1 MSSSTTT
8 YKPSTTIGSTTT
20 HQPSSTSGNI
30 TTHQPSSTSG
40 NITTHQPSSTS
51 GNITTHQP
59 SSTYSYTTT
68 PYPATTSQNFPPI
81 PPIPILPPNIPEVF
95 NKVMNVV
102 NTCTNNPTDI
112 NNLDICFRGIDTIT
126 GQDIENYIKLIN
138 QYAPKE
144 MKEEGIK
151 TLEDWALF
159 FNRNQEILEDGV
171 NAFGNV
177 IDLSKNAL
185 KALNNE
191 VLKSSSVKFNVN
203 EIDNIKNKLIK
214 KLGGVSNKK
223 YMTTM
228 IMFIIMTLVV
238 IGILLY
244 NIFYKRK

>member
-1 MSSSTTT
+1 MLSSTTT
-8 YKPSTTIGSTTT
+8 YKPTSTIGS
-20 HQPSSTSGNI
+20 
-30 TTHQPSSTSG
+30 
-40 NITTHQPSSTS
+40 ITTHQPSSTS

-68 PYPATTSQNFPPI
+68 PYPATSQNIFPPI
-81 PPIPILPPNIPEVF
+81 PPIPILPPNMPEVF
-95 NKVMNVV
+95 QKVMNVLK
-102 NTCTNNPTDI
+102 TCTNDPTDI

-126 GQDIENYIKLIN
+126 GKDVENYIKLMN
-138 QYAPKE
+138 QYAQVKE
-144 MKEEGIK
+144 KDIK

-159 FNRNQEILEDGV
+159 FNRNQEILDDGV

>member
-1 MSSSTTT
+1 MLSSTTT
-8 YKPSTTIGSTTT
+8 YKPTSTIGS
-20 HQPSSTSGNI
+20 
-30 TTHQPSSTSG
+30 
-40 NITTHQPSSTS
+40 ITTHQPSSTS

-68 PYPATTSQNFPPI
+68 PYPATSQNIFPPI
-81 PPIPILPPNIPEVF
+81 PPIPILPPNMPEVF
-95 NKVMNVV
+95 QKVMNVLK
-102 NTCTNNPTDI
+102 TCTNDPTDI

-126 GQDIENYIKLIN
+126 GKDVENYIKLMN
-138 QYAPKE
+138 QYAQVKE
-144 MKEEGIK
+144 KDIK

-159 FNRNQEILEDGV
+159 FNRNQEILDDGV

-191 VLKSSSVKFNVN
+191 VLKSSSIKFNVN

-223 YMTTM
+223 YTITM